1 MSKYFKTKTTKRF
14 NFEVSMNDTAK
25 KAGSNTITIATRPEA
40 GGYSSGGTSLT
51 MTVRE
56 ARALKTFLDANIY
69 LHSDSSVEGDSII
82 DSDSSLDSDS
92 NIDV

>member
-1 MSKYFKTKTTKRF
+1 MSKYFKTKSTKRF

-25 KAGSNTITIATRPEA
+25 KAGSNTITIATRPE
-40 GGYSSGGTSLT
+40 GGRYNSGGTSLT

-56 ARALKTFLDANIY
+56 ARALKTFLDDNIY
-69 LHSDSSVEGDSII
+69 LHSDSSI
-82 DSDSSLDSDS
+82 DSDS